1 MLTHGEPAVA
11 RMSYSGPPNQ
21 EAMWSSQVEAGQPD
35 RREERWRDVPLDA
48 VHAHLLLEYDERVL
62 PLSNLIEAI
71 ESAAAT
77 VVDIRNLRADASGRK
92 AVLVTIDTQDIR
104 PVVLRL
110 AGYPLLRLEGYN
122 ARAGNP
128 TP

>member
-1 MLTHGEPAVA
+1 
-11 RMSYSGPPNQ
+11 
-21 EAMWSSQVEAGQPD
+21 MWSTQVEAGQPD
-35 RREERWRDVPLDA
+35 RSEERWRDVPLDA
-48 VHAHLLLEYDERVL
+48 LHAHLLLEYDEGAL
-62 PLSNLIEAI
+62 PLSTLIEAI
-71 ESAAAT
+71 ESASAT
-77 VVDIRNLRADASGRK
+77 VVDIHSLRADASRTK